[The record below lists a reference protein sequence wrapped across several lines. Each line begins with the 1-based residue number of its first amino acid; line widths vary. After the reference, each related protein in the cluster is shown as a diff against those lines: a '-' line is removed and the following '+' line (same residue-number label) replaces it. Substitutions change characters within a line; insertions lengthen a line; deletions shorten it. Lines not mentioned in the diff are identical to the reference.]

1 MAERSRWQKIKNRPI
16 ETYNKTWLGFIAITV
31 IASLIGAMLLV
42 KALGLGYTNYTAEFV
57 QAASLR
63 PGQPITVAGIPVGN
77 VTSMKLV
84 GTTLKPG

>member
-63 PGQPITVAGIPVGN
+63 PGSADHRGGHPRGQRHEHEAGGGPR
-77 VTSMKLV
+77 
-84 GTTLKPG
+84 